1 MSKDAAEPRQA
12 VFDELGVARYRKT
25 PGGGKLLDTGL
36 YTSLSHIDVVDLLC
50 EGGIQGI
57 VSGEYTFAGNIGDLG
72 YTSYSFTPYT
82 AIDKVGACTEEL
94 GFLRSIYW
102 NETPVVDKQGF
113 YNFQEI
119 NLEWTDGKPQGQVPA
134 LNSNLSFD
142 KNLKGG
148 EALELSVFRSIGE
161 RLFGPPL
168 HLESKNVGGKIEST
182 EPGYYLGNFSSQPPV
197 LAGHIDRNSKTYTIN
212 NKECVGIRV
221 NIKVPRLMEQ
231 IQDDW
236 GDETGGQGDSWKGNE
251 DKRGFFAQPED
262 TAKDGKQD

>member
-1 MSKDAAEPRQA
+1 MSKDVPEPRQA
-12 VFDELGVARYRKT
+12 VFDKLGVARYRKT
-25 PGGGKLLDTGL
+25 AGGGKLLDTGL

-57 VSGEYTFAGNIGDLG
+57 VSGEYTFQGNIGDLG

-148 EALELSVFRSIGE
+148 ETL
-161 RLFGPPL
+161 
-168 HLESKNVGGKIEST
+168 
-182 EPGYYLGNFSSQPPV
+182 
-197 LAGHIDRNSKTYTIN
+197 
-212 NKECVGIRV
+212 
-221 NIKVPRLMEQ
+221 
-231 IQDDW
+231 
-236 GDETGGQGDSWKGNE
+236 
-251 DKRGFFAQPED
+251 
-262 TAKDGKQD
+262 